1 MQKSRIKVAAILGFV
16 ECYLQEGKLYRNENL
31 EPNSK
36 VSVKSK
42 ACQQIEVK
50 LQSLSTSIHNGFI

>member
-1 MQKSRIKVAAILGFV
+1 MQKRRIKVAAILGFV
-16 ECYLQEGKLYRNENL
+16 ECYLQEGKLYRNDIS

-42 ACQQIEVK
+42 ACQLIEVK
-50 LQSLSTSIHNGFI
+50 LQWFVHLNS

>member
-1 MQKSRIKVAAILGFV
+1 MQKSGIKVDAILGFV
-16 ECYLQEGKLYRNENL
+16 ECYLQEGKLYRNDIS

-50 LQSLSTSIHNGFI
+50 LQ